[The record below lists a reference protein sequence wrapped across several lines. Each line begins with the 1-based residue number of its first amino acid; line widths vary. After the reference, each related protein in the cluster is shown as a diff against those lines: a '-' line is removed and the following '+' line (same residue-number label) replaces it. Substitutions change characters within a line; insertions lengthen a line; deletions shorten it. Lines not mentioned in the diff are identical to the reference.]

1 MKILLGDF
9 NAKVGSENIFKT
21 TIGSESLHDIGNDNG
36 VSVVYF
42 ATSKNLVVKST
53 MFARR
58 KFYKKTGPLLR
69 ETHTA
74 ILITF

>member
-1 MKILLGDF
+1 
-9 NAKVGSENIFKT
+9 
-21 TIGSESLHDIGNDNG
+21 
-36 VSVVYF
+36 
-42 ATSKNLVVKST
+42 

-74 ILITF
+74 ILITFW